1 MMEYLRMFLIFLRKQ
16 DNKSDLK
23 IPFFYTLMIACTA
36 SIIAGVI
43 LDLLIPF
50 NFFTNMLRG
59 SIAVIAG
66 FSMASFVYLIWIK
79 YKRRKISEDRHYQPI
94 RKRFSFRQRVNIS
107 IVLGSII
114 GLYILL
120 TSQPSPTYT
129 LKASVLIMVV
139 ILLLT
144 FSRRGRDE
152 FLKDI
157 YNMPDIRDLEFM
169 KETNEFKESYKD
181 PKKRT

>member
-23 IPFFYTLMIACTA
+23 VPFIYTLMIICTV
-36 SIIAGVI
+36 SIVAGVI
-43 LDLLIPF
+43 FDLFIPF

-66 FSMASFVYLIWIK
+66 FSMASSVYLLWVK
-79 YKRRKISEDRHYQPI
+79 YKRRKTSEDRHYQPI

-107 IVLGSII
+107 IVLGTII
-114 GLYILL
+114 GLYVLL
-120 TSQPSPTYT
+120 TSKPSPTYS
-129 LKASVLIMVV
+129 LKASVLIMTI
-139 ILLLT
+139 ILLLC

-157 YNMPDIRDLEFM
+157 YNIPDIRDLEFM
-169 KETNEFKESYKD
+169 KKSNEFKQSHKNSKE
-181 PKKRT
+181 RT